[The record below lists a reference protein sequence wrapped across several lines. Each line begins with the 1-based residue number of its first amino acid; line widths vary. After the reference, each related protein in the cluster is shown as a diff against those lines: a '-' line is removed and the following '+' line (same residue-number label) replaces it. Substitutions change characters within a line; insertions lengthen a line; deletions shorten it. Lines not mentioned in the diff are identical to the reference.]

1 MWEFLTTYEECVE
14 GICAICAMFEEVL
27 LRLSELLS
35 TFILAESVASACD
48 ASYLNSQDEV
58 VIVLPVE
65 ERHQPVAP
73 HVGAFANV
81 MFCVSVI
88 MLLVWDVCLQNERW
102 VSWVFYSSL
111 GEVIAHFGW
120 FVQEFHLFGVVFL
133 PPNPLE
139 EVFGRPFVSRMAVRM
154 TLPCAP
160 MDMKIG
166 VGEGDLRWR

>member
-1 MWEFLTTYEECVE
+1 MWERGLKRVRHT
-14 GICAICAMFEEVL
+14 AI
-27 LRLSELLS
+27 R
-35 TFILAESVASACD
+35 IRVA
-48 ASYLNSQDEV
+48 
-58 VIVLPVE
+58 
-65 ERHQPVAP
+65 VAP

-88 MLLVWDVCLQNERW
+88 MLLVWDVCFQNERW
-102 VSWVFYSSL
+102 VSWVFYSRL
-111 GEVIAHFGW
+111 GEVIAHLGW

-139 EVFGRPFVSRMAVRM
+139 EVFWRSFESRMAVRM

-166 VGEGDLRWR
+166 VEEGDFRWR

>member
-1 MWEFLTTYEECVE
+1 M
-14 GICAICAMFEEVL
+14 
-27 LRLSELLS
+27 
-35 TFILAESVASACD
+35 D
-48 ASYLNSQDEV
+48 ASDHKQA
-58 VIVLPVE
+58 
-65 ERHQPVAP
+65 VAP

-81 MFCVSVI
+81 MFCVFVI

-102 VSWVFYSSL
+102 VSWVFYSRL
-111 GEVIAHFGW
+111 GEVIAHLGW

-166 VGEGDLRWR
+166 VGEGDFRWR

>member
-1 MWEFLTTYEECVE
+1 MTIGKRTL
-14 GICAICAMFEEVL
+14 M
-27 LRLSELLS
+27 
-35 TFILAESVASACD
+35 D
-48 ASYLNSQDEV
+48 ASGHKQV
-58 VIVLPVE
+58 VAPHVGAWIE
-65 ERHQPVAP
+65 TRTTHRHSHSRCVAP

-102 VSWVFYSSL
+102 VSWVFYSRL
-111 GEVIAHFGW
+111 GEVIAHLGW

-139 EVFGRPFVSRMAVRM
+139 EVFGRPFESRIVIRM

-166 VGEGDLRWR
+166 VGEGDFRWR

>member
-1 MWEFLTTYEECVE
+1 M
-14 GICAICAMFEEVL
+14 
-27 LRLSELLS
+27 
-35 TFILAESVASACD
+35 
-48 ASYLNSQDEV
+48 
-58 VIVLPVE
+58 
-65 ERHQPVAP
+65 PVAP

-88 MLLVWDVCLQNERW
+88 MLLVWDVCFQNERW
-102 VSWVFYSSL
+102 VSWVFYSRL
-111 GEVIAHFGW
+111 GEVIAHLGW

-139 EVFGRPFVSRMAVRM
+139 EVFGRPFESRMAVQM

-166 VGEGDLRWR
+166 VGEGHFRWR